1 MAQILDFQAAA
12 LARFRSDP
20 LSNESAPLVIV
31 AGGGRALDW
40 PADRITAALL
50 QASSCRP
57 VALLLHGGARGADR
71 LIDHA
76 ARSMAWPVEVI
87 PAEWGRYGRAAGPLR
102 NGLMLR
108 RALEEATP
116 VQASVLVVAFP
127 GASGTAS
134 LVHQARH
141 LIAADGEPIALVEIQ
156 APEPE
161 GS

>member
-12 LARFRSDP
+12 LARSRCDP
-20 LSNESAPLVIV
+20 LSKDLCPLVIV

-40 PADRITAALL
+40 PGDQISAALH
-50 QASSCRP
+50 QASAGRP
-57 VALLLHGGARGADR
+57 VAHLLHGGARGADR

-76 ARSMAWPVEVI
+76 ARSLAWPVQVI

-108 RALEEATP
+108 RALEQATP
-116 VQASVLVVAFP
+116 AQASVLVVAFP

-134 LVHQARH
+134 LVRQALH
-141 LIAADGEPIALVEIQ
+141 LIAADGEPIALVEIYPQ
-156 APEPE
+156 GTE

>member
-12 LARFRSDP
+12 LARFRCDP

-40 PADRITAALL
+40 PSDQIAIALL
-50 QASSCRP
+50 QATAGRP

-76 ARSMAWPVEVI
+76 SRSLSWPVEVI

-102 NGLMLR
+102 NGLLLR
-108 RALEEATP
+108 RALEQATP
-116 VQASVLVVAFP
+116 AQASVLVVAFP

-134 LVHQARH
+134 LVRQARH

-156 APEPE
+156 P
-161 GS
+161 

>member
-12 LARFRSDP
+12 LARSQCDP
-20 LSNESAPLVIV
+20 IANHSAPLVIV

-40 PADRITAALL
+40 PVEKIAATLR
-50 QASSCRP
+50 QASAGRP

-76 ARSMAWPVEVI
+76 ARSLAWPVEVI

-102 NGLMLR
+102 NGLLLR
-108 RALEEATP
+108 RALEVAAP
-116 VQASVLVVAFP
+116 AQASVRVVAFP

-134 LVHQARH
+134 LVRQARH

-156 APEPE
+156 P
-161 GS
+161 

>member
-12 LARFRSDP
+12 LARSRCDP
-20 LSNESAPLVIV
+20 LSDESAPLVIV
-31 AGGGRALDW
+31 AGGGRDLDW
-40 PADRITAALL
+40 PGDQIVAALL
-50 QASSCRP
+50 QACAGRP
-57 VALLLHGGARGADR
+57 VELLLHGGARGADR

-102 NGLMLR
+102 NGLLLR

-134 LVHQARH
+134 LVRQARH
-141 LIAADGEPIALVEIQ
+141 LIAADSERIALVEIQ
-156 APEPE
+156 P
-161 GS
+161 

>member
-1 MAQILDFQAAA
+1 MAQILDFHAAA
-12 LARFRSDP
+12 LARSHCDP

-40 PADRITAALL
+40 PSDQIAASLLRATAR
-50 QASSCRP
+50 RP
-57 VALLLHGGARGADR
+57 VSLLLHGGARGADR

-76 ARSMAWPVEVI
+76 ARYLAWPVQAI

-102 NGLMLR
+102 NGLLLR

-116 VQASVLVVAFP
+116 AQASVLVVAFP

-134 LVHQARH
+134 LVRQARH

-156 APEPE
+156 P
-161 GS
+161 

>member
-12 LARFRSDP
+12 LARSRCDP

-40 PADRITAALL
+40 PADRIAAALL
-50 QASSCRP
+50 QATAGRP

-71 LIDHA
+71 LIEHA
-76 ARSMAWPVEVI
+76 ARSLTWPVEVI
-87 PAEWGRYGRAAGPLR
+87 AAQWGRYGRAAGPLR

-116 VQASVLVVAFP
+116 AQASVLVVAFP
-127 GASGTAS
+127 GAAGTAS
-134 LVHQARH
+134 LVRQARH

-156 APEPE
+156 PPGPK

>member
-1 MAQILDFQAAA
+1 MAQLLDFQAAA
-12 LARFRSDP
+12 LARSRCDP
-20 LSNESAPLVIV
+20 LGDESAKLVIV

-40 PADRITAALL
+40 PSNQIAAALL
-50 QASSCRP
+50 QATAGRP

-76 ARSMAWPVEVI
+76 ARSLSWPVEVI

-102 NGLMLR
+102 NGLLLR

-116 VQASVLVVAFP
+116 VQASVLVIAFP

-134 LVHQARH
+134 LVRQARH

-156 APEPE
+156 P
-161 GS
+161 

>member
-12 LARFRSDP
+12 LARSRCDP
-20 LSNESAPLVIV
+20 LSNESTPLVIV

-40 PADRITAALL
+40 PGDQVAAALL
-50 QASSCRP
+50 QASAGRP
-57 VALLLHGGARGADR
+57 VELLLHGGARGADR

-116 VQASVLVVAFP
+116 ALASVLVVAFP
-127 GASGTAS
+127 GAAGTAS
-134 LVHQARH
+134 LVRQARH

-156 APEPE
+156 APGPE

>member
-12 LARFRSDP
+12 LARSRCDPPCSD
-20 LSNESAPLVIV
+20 ATPLVIV

-40 PADRITAALL
+40 PGDQIAAALL
-50 QASSCRP
+50 QASAGCP
-57 VALLLHGGARGADR
+57 VVLLLHGGARGADR

-76 ARSMAWPVEVI
+76 ARSLAWPVEVI

-102 NGLMLR
+102 NGLLLR

-116 VQASVLVVAFP
+116 AKASVLVVAFP

-134 LVHQARH
+134 LIRQARH
-141 LIAADGEPIALVEIQ
+141 LITADGEPIALVEIQ
-156 APEPE
+156 PQGPE